1 MKLTSGLFGTI
12 ARLKNKT
19 SIQRRRN
26 HDSNRFQWP
35 FFSGSKEEL
44 VRFIIQSVG
53 VTAIEY
59 DTNRFQPL
67 SMTFIFWWLKK
78 ERFGLLLRFTW
89 IYHRLGMTSSLALT
103 VNWLGSLYR
112 KWLSLCSHYDTYDF
126 GWIFEWLN
134 NSNVNH
140 MFFLFTN

>member
-1 MKLTSGLFGTI
+1 MGSI
-12 ARLKNKT
+12 A
-19 SIQRRRN
+19 IQRVVN
-26 HDSNRFQWP
+26 LNEVNKWPLWHDCQTKKQDIDSEEAKSRFQP
-35 FFSGSKEEL
+35 LSMTFFSGSKEEL

-78 ERFGLLLRFTW
+78 ERFGLLLRFTC
-89 IYHRLGMTSSLALT
+89 IYHRLGMTSLLALT

-126 GWIFEWLN
+126 G
-134 NSNVNH
+134 
-140 MFFLFTN
+140 